1 MCSGFYHLLCLLS
14 EALISKMKNIVGS
27 LAHSVN
33 LTLLWHL
40 SCEARHLEML
50 AVSFICYVW
59 TSLLKIRHG
68 YP

>member
-1 MCSGFYHLLCLLS
+1 MRRGFYHLCSLS
-14 EALISKMKNIVGS
+14 EALISKLKNIVGR
-27 LAHSVN
+27 LVHSVN
-33 LTLLWHL
+33 LTLLWHM